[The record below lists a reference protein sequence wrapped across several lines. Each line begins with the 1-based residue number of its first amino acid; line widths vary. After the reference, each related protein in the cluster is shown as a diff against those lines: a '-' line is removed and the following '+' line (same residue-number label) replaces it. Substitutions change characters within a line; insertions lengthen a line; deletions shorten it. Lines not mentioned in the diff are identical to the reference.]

1 MPRQILISHPR
12 LAEMSWPAPFCDTLL
27 VFRACCG
34 SIFHQI
40 RWGWNRWGDSF
51 CVVEWANHCPA
62 RVSFPQRWKV
72 LRQRFHPQINYL
84 SLFTCVLISPS
95 LGADLCA
102 GLYSWQR
109 SLRLHKGAQHAVR
122 LPLFIEG
129 KLQFILQPGSCGLVQ
144 QTHSQTDSSRSVNRT
159 EKVGHAP
166 LQFISVD
173 PNYKPKT
180 VHLVLCFTDD
190 YIFALLLLMRCLNK
204 QYLTNSFKSFMS
216 Q

>member
-27 VFRACCG
+27 IFRACCG

-84 SLFTCVLISPS
+84 SLFTCVLISTS
-95 LGADLCA
+95 LGADLCT
-102 GLYSWQR
+102 GLYSWDR
-109 SLRLHKGAQHAVR
+109 SLRLHKGEQHAVC
-122 LPLFIEG
+122 LSLFIEG
-129 KLQFILQPGSCGLVQ
+129 KLQFILQPGSCRTVFLQ
-144 QTHSQTDSSRSVNRT
+144 QTHSQTDSNQSVNWKSRSCTPAVY
-159 EKVGHAP
+159 
-166 LQFISVD
+166 IS
-173 PNYKPKT
+173 
-180 VHLVLCFTDD
+180 
-190 YIFALLLLMRCLNK
+190 RC
-204 QYLTNSFKSFMS
+204 
-216 Q
+216 